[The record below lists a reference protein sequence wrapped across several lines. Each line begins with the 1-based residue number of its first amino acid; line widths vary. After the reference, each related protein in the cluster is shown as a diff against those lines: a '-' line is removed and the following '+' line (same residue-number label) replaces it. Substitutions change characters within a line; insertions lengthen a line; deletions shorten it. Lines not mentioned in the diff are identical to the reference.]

1 MPTLFYS
8 VWKSLK
14 KSHSENIASEASN
27 ITYEIFEFSRQNS
40 KTLSAD
46 GFFSKYVRFFIFMT
60 KIGFLPQCV
69 ISELLYLHFG
79 GGTRRSILSLFVCG
93 QHLMIVVR
101 NSMSAWSI
109 SLDSRTLIFRF
120 SRINANRVVVKC
132 TYKKPKS
139 TLVKS

>member
-1 MPTLFYS
+1 MYENHS
-8 VWKSLK
+8 KSL
-14 KSHSENIASEASN
+14 IL
-27 ITYEIFEFSRQNS
+27 
-40 KTLSAD
+40 KTLRAKRATLSNKYLNFRAKILKHYLLTV
-46 GFFSKYVRFFIFMT
+46 FFQNMYDFLFLT

-101 NSMSAWSI
+101 NSMSAWSS